1 MQQRRFTSYA
11 FFILAILAFIILGP
25 VIGRW
30 DMAVIVA
37 LLGIIVGVIFYRRGK

>member
-11 FFILAILAFIILGP
+11 FFVLAVLAFIVFGA
-25 VIGRW
+25 VIGDW
-30 DMAVIVA
+30 TMAVLLA